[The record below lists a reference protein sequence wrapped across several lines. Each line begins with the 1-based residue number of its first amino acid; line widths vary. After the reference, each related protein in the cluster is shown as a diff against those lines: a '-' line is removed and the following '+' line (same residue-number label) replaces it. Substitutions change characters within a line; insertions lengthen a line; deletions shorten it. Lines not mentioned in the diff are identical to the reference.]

1 MDFKRVDEKGTLE
14 AVCLMK
20 SVEKRISSKGAPYLD
35 IIIADKDEEMAAKLW
50 DYREGVHDNFAPGD
64 IVKIRGGKNLYN
76 GTEQFKI
83 DRVLP
88 VTAADGVRI
97 EDYVPSAPYTG
108 EAMLAEVEAAAAS
121 LADRELKALA
131 FELIGTYREKLL
143 YWPAAFKLHHAVRG
157 GLLYHTLAVLR
168 LAEAVCGIYPF
179 VDRDLLVAGVILHDI
194 MKIDEF
200 EVPNT
205 GLASG
210 YTAAGQL
217 VGHLVGGAAA
227 LEKAGEKLGISGE
240 TLLLLEHMLLS
251 HHGDPDFGAAVR
263 PLTLEAEILSQLDM
277 LDARVY
283 QIAHALEQTEQGAF
297 TQRQWAM
304 EDRKFYQHGRVRA
317 KPEAALIPEK

>member
-14 AVCLMK
+14 AVCLIK

-35 IIIADKDEEMAAKLW
+35 IVIADKDEEMAAKLW
-50 DYREGVHDNFAPGD
+50 DYREGLHDNFAPGD
-64 IVKIRGGKNLYN
+64 IVKIRGGKNIYN
-76 GTEQFKI
+76 GSEQFKI
-83 DRVLP
+83 ERVVP
-88 VTAADGVRI
+88 VTAADGVRM

-131 FELIGTYREKLL
+131 TELIGTYRERLL

-168 LAEAVCGIYPF
+168 LAESVCGIYPF

-194 MKIDEF
+194 LKIGEF
-200 EVPNT
+200 DVPST

-210 YTAAGQL
+210 YTTAGQL

-227 LEKAGEKLGISGE
+227 LEKAAEKLGISGE
-240 TLLLLEHMLLS
+240 TLLLLEHMLIS
-251 HHGDPDFGAAVR
+251 HHGEPEFGAAVR
-263 PLTLEAEILSQLDM
+263 PLTLEAEILSELDM

-283 QIAHALEQTEQGAF
+283 QIAHALEQTEKGAF

-304 EDRKFYQHGRVRA
+304 EDRRFYKHGRVQA
-317 KPEAALIPEK
+317 KPEAALIPKK